1 MSDNKKITINVEPT
15 ADRLESI
22 KKLIELD
29 DIKKATN
36 EFNKLSSAFPKS
48 NKLKKL
54 ARLLDPFIKQ
64 ENKLEIKYENLLNTE
79 SETSILKSIEEDQI
93 KYPNSSILFTYI
105 GRLQLSKKNYKDAI
119 KAFSEAIKLNQDNI
133 FALSNLAVCYHRAGE
148 IENAIF
154 YIEKAFDS

>member
-15 ADRLESI
+15 ADSGSI
-22 KKLIELD
+22 KLIELD

-64 ENKLEIKYENLLNTE
+64 ENNL
-79 SETSILKSIEEDQI
+79 
-93 KYPNSSILFTYI
+93 
-105 GRLQLSKKNYKDAI
+105 
-119 KAFSEAIKLNQDNI
+119 KLNMKI
-133 FALSNLAVCYHRAGE
+133 Y
-148 IENAIF
+148 
-154 YIEKAFDS
+154 